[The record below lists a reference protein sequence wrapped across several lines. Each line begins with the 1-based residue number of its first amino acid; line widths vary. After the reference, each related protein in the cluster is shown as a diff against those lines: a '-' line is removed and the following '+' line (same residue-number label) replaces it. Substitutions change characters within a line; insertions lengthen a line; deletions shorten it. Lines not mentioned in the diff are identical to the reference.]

1 MDPVPSQRRRLPP
14 AAAFPLLAT
23 VLFAYFMAASA
34 PSPLF
39 IVFQQ
44 QWGFSSS
51 LLTVAFAIYA
61 IALLLSLLVAG
72 SLSDHIGRRPVMLVA
87 LFMQTLAMLM
97 FLWARGIGGLIAARV
112 VQGIATGLASGALT
126 AAVVEAAPTSQKRLG
141 ALISSV
147 SPLAG
152 LAVGALLTGITV
164 KLVGH
169 AVPLVFGTLAAVVV
183 LGAVGVLFV
192 PETAAPRPGAWRSL
206 VPRMAV
212 PVRARGPFLRA
223 APALV
228 TTWALGGLF
237 LSLVP
242 SLLRDVFGVHDGVVN
257 GSAIATLFGFGALA
271 PMLLSRFGPARA
283 GAFGMTVIVFGIGA
297 MTASFSNASLLLFFI
312 GAAVGGVGFGTAFSA
327 QIQILAPLADSHE
340 RAELF
345 ASIYV
350 MSYLAFSVPAMAAGL
365 LIAPFGLLQTVRG
378 YALVLLVL
386 GSIGAVLQWFALRNA
401 GRASPAR

>member
-1 MDPVPSQRRRLPP
+1 M
-14 AAAFPLLAT
+14 
-23 VLFAYFMAASA
+23 LFAYFMAASA